1 MITVPTW
8 RPSRGIAALFVSIL
22 HFCIL
27 YVALDR
33 IGAIQIDNSGAPN
46 RGETADGALAL
57 AWIDLEDR
65 DASNPQNPLTDNM
78 RPLKHAEQIDGDRKL
93 SQLGDGREQDEAE
106 NSTVISVEVTD
117 RIDAWNLF
125 TEDLRVRLEKEWL
138 DTSLNAAAWYRG
150 CSIALR
156 PRAERPGLYVD
167 VDFGFCSPEDL
178 RTELLAIVLRELPLE
193 LPRDLLP
200 HADGRV
206 LYLSVQAGDPELFA
220 APQ

>member
-93 SQLGDGREQDEAE
+93 SQLGDGREHDEAE

-125 TEDLRVRLEKEWL
+125 TEDLRVRPAPSVLGYMSMWIL
-138 DTSLNAAAWYRG
+138 G
-150 CSIALR
+150 FVALKIC
-156 PRAERPGLYVD
+156 A
-167 VDFGFCSPEDL
+167 
-178 RTELLAIVLRELPLE
+178 
-193 LPRDLLP
+193 
-200 HADGRV
+200 
-206 LYLSVQAGDPELFA
+206 LSCWRSCCASFL
-220 APQ
+220 